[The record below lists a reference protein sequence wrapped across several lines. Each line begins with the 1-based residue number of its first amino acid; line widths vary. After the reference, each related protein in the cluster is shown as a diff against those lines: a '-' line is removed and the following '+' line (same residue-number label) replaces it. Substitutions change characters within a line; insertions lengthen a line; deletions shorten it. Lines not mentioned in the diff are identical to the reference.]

1 MVVKQEPAAPESFF
15 FFQLLL
21 LTVSPCLIRTSI
33 IQFRQE
39 SGASTKKEKQAA
51 VTSDKSHS
59 DSDATCQRMSV
70 RKSVAPH
77 GTELV
82 HSLQVDHEDS
92 AVASFMD
99 RLVMV
104 CDYSTQESWQTDAH
118 GTLTKGI

>member
-1 MVVKQEPAAPESFF
+1 MHRGSFCKKHYF
-15 FFQLLL
+15 KFSFLFTRL
-21 LTVSPCLIRTSI
+21 SI
-33 IQFRQE
+33 VQFCQE

-59 DSDATCQRMSV
+59 DSDATCQCMSESV

-77 GTELV
+77 GTALA

-92 AVASFMD
+92 AVASFME

-104 CDYSTQESWQTDAH
+104 CDYPRIMAH
-118 GTLTKGI
+118 GCTWHA